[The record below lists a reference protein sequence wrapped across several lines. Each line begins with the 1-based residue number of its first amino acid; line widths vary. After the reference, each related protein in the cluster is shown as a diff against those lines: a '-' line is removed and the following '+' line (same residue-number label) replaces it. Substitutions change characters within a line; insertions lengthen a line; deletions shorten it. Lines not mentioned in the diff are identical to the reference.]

1 MTGGNVTKKQ
11 CKELLLEHFTEQ
23 MNKLSAK
30 ELKQLVKK
38 YT

>member
-1 MTGGNVTKKQ
+1 VTKKQ